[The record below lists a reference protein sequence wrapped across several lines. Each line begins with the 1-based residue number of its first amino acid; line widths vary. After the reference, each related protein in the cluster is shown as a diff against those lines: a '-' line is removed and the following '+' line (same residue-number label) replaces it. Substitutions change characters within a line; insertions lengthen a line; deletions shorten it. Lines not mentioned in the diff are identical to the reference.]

1 MGSRLAQAVNAFT
14 PNMRL
19 SSPPSTT
26 KKKKKKKAK
35 KKKEANITAE
45 LCKGPSTLSAL

>member
-1 MGSRLAQAVNAFT
+1 
-14 PNMRL
+14 MRQI
-19 SSPPSTT
+19 SPPRNT